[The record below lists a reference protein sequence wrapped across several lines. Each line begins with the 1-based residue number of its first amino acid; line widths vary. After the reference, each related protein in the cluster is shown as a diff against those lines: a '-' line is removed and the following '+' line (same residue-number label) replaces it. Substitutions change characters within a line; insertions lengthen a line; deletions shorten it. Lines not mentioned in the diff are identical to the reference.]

1 MIDSPFHKCIEHVIL
16 LCRFEKCFHINCF
29 IYDRFFIFLYFSG
42 GEWFLSLS
50 SHLQTI
56 PQEHYWERW
65 RQHQEGILS
74 LIGYKFKLG
83 LGDSSFT
90 ISGFLK
96 YGGKNGIT

>member
-1 MIDSPFHKCIEHVIL
+1 MID
-16 LCRFEKCFHINCF
+16 
-29 IYDRFFIFLYFSG
+29 FFFFLYFSG